1 MEFLKIFIKENPQI
15 SASIVTAICG
25 IVGIFINIAINIR
38 FRNRDYKD
46 KNRVCQIEIMEAYYL
61 PLLEKIEYFI
71 DVVSKI
77 ECYGEDNIS
86 CFLSDKAGASY
97 AQDVKLFAEGLEDLQ
112 EHFKKYKYQD
122 DYKLFKIHRKVKKRV
137 WTLYQS
143 RKKCLEEA
151 DGISGKE
158 IIQELKELS
167 YRIQCY
173 EIKILTDNFFIIT
186 KECLLKI

>member
-71 DVVSKI
+71 EVASKI

-86 CFLSDKAGASY
+86 YFLSD
-97 AQDVKLFAEGLEDLQ
+97 
-112 EHFKKYKYQD
+112 
-122 DYKLFKIHRKVKKRV
+122 R
-137 WTLYQS
+137 
-143 RKKCLEEA
+143 
-151 DGISGKE
+151 
-158 IIQELKELS
+158 
-167 YRIQCY
+167 
-173 EIKILTDNFFIIT
+173 
-186 KECLLKI
+186 